1 MLHNFLYWVDMN
13 ITVRYCHIICYTALI
28 VLITVFFSGCESRY
42 EDLDLSAYEYR
53 DTKDLIKF
61 VYDASLIVK
70 KDGIRSLQY
79 FKDNRQRYLTP
90 DRYIYI
96 YDTNGVNLYHA
107 GMPHL
112 EGKNLW
118 DLEDKN
124 GKKVSQMVIAAVAD
138 NNNPYAWVHYSWWE
152 PGQFYPVP
160 KSSCNFKV
168 ITPEGRVV
176 LVGGGLNYPLEEREF
191 VRIIVDDAA
200 RLLKRKGAS
209 ALAEIAH
216 PASKYNFRD
225 VKVFIFTSTGKLLI
239 SPVVNDNLADFKLLD
254 CVDEMGHKPFNEALN
269 KLKNGKDSVW
279 QVFLAKNRY
288 ERVLIKKS
296 LYLHKSYI
304 EGQEVY
310 VGAITHLPQ
319 PPG

>member
-1 MLHNFLYWVDMN
+1 M
-13 ITVRYCHIICYTALI
+13 
-28 VLITVFFSGCESRY
+28 
-42 EDLDLSAYEYR
+42 
-53 DTKDLIKF
+53 
-61 VYDASLIVK
+61 
-70 KDGIRSLQY
+70 
-79 FKDNRQRYLTP
+79 
-90 DRYIYI
+90 
-96 YDTNGVNLYHA
+96 
-107 GMPHL
+107 
-112 EGKNLW
+112 
-118 DLEDKN
+118 
-124 GKKVSQMVIAAVAD
+124 
-138 NNNPYAWVHYSWWE
+138 
-152 PGQFYPVP
+152 
-160 KSSCNFKV
+160 
-168 ITPEGRVV
+168 